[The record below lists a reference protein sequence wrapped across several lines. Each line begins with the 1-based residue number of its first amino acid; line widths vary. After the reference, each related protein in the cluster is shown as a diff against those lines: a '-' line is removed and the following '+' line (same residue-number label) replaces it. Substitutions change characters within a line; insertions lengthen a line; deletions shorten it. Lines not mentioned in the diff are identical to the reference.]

1 MSGRVLP
8 ALQVAGYLL
17 ATTVFTHKLAGDELT
32 GTCVRPVSLT
42 KSLYKMTCTA
52 HTDDEEN
59 QILQSLVTLLHAITR
74 KVSLHH
80 TESCTSRA
88 LQRKSLCHISTAQQT
103 GVQQASDGAHW
114 LVAHASAL
122 L

>member
-1 MSGRVLP
+1 MVSGRVLP

-17 ATTVFTHKLAGDELT
+17 ATTIFTHKLAGDELT
-32 GTCVRPVSLT
+32 DTCVRPVSLT
-42 KSLYKMTCTA
+42 KSLYKSA

-80 TESCTSRA
+80 TESCTYRA